1 LVADF
6 VERFVNVLSHSACYT
21 LEGFHDECAESVY
34 SVISSIL
41 SSQGLINCGPEFLV
55 ELAKAVRMFG
65 TENLLFACV
74 IDTYFGGVYAGYIH
88 LEAYFQMPLFPQPI
102 GGYLC
107 HGALSDIQTV
117 GCESYGFCGLYLSS
131 VKGGVSAFDSEV
143 VVEYAEL
150 LRSEGHEG
158 VLMFLTDM
166 PTDIAERLFL
176 AVIAADRFVNNWRQG
191 LTDAAIEIARAEPR
205 LAHRKELA
213 AVIAS

>member
-21 LEGFHDECAESVY
+21 IEGFYDECAQSAY
-34 SVISSIL
+34 SVISSVL
-41 SSQGLINCGPEFLV
+41 STQGLINCGVEFLA
-55 ELAKAVRMFG
+55 ELTRAVRMFG
-65 TENLLFACV
+65 KDNLMFACV
-74 IDTYFGGVYAGYIH
+74 IDPCFGHVGVGYIH
-88 LEAYFQMPLFPQPI
+88 IDAYRQMPLSAQPI
-102 GGYLC
+102 SGYLC
-107 HGALSDIQTV
+107 SGALSNIPSASCASD
-117 GCESYGFCGLYLSS
+117 SFCGLYLSS

-166 PTDIAERLFL
+166 PTDVAERLFL

-191 LTDAAIEIARAEPR
+191 LTDAAIELARAESR
-205 LAHRKELA
+205 LARMEELA

>member
-1 LVADF
+1 MVADF
-6 VERFVNVLSHSACYT
+6 VERFNAVLADTECGVLDGFYDGCAQSA
-21 LEGFHDECAESVY
+21 Y
-34 SVISSIL
+34 SVISSVL

-88 LEAYFQMPLFPQPI
+88 LEAYLQMPLFPQPI

-107 HGALSDIQTV
+107 HGALSDIRV
-117 GCESYGFCGLYLSS
+117 ASCESDGFCGLYLSS

-150 LRSEGHEG
+150 LRSEGNEG

-176 AVIAADRFVNNWRQG
+176 AVIAADRFVNSWRQG
-191 LTDAAIEIARAEPR
+191 LTDAAIELARAESR
-205 LAHRKELA
+205 LAHREELA